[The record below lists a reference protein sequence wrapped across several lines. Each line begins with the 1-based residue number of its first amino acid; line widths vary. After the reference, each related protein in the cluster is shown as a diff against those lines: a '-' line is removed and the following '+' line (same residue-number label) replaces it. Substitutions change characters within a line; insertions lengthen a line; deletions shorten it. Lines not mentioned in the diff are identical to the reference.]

1 MRRDAPPAAFLRALR
16 GWPLLHTGVVLCLLL
31 GGAESGS
38 ADCGE
43 GLDAVERAVGVEL
56 AGLRVDAETAREAE
70 ALTQGSETAF
80 QALHRYRPEKY
91 PPDYDAA
98 LHRRVR
104 ALHRETVA
112 PERRRLTE
120 LRDRAEAAWLMQE
133 RRVRERQT
141 FFFDAAAAYR
151 EERLDRAGFCR
162 VRAAYAAGLD
172 RYRAAS
178 ARYRSGLQTYAAGLG
193 VYRERF
199 LDPARRGFHA
209 PVVWTALI
217 ARFETEGTASEF
229 LQSHIDVLSTAVEAE
244 APSDIPSDAI
254 PDVQPDAS
262 PAP

>member
-16 GWPLLHTGVVLCLLL
+16 GRTVVRTGVVLCLLL
-31 GGAESGS
+31 GGAEPGF

-43 GLDAVERAVGVEL
+43 GLDAVERAVGIEL

-91 PPDYDAA
+91 PPDYDVA

-112 PERRRLTE
+112 PKRQRLTE
-120 LRDRAEAAWLMQE
+120 LRDRAEADWLIQE
-133 RRVRERQT
+133 RHVRERQT
-141 FFFDAAAAYR
+141 SFFDAAAAYR
-151 EERLDRAGFCR
+151 EERLDRTGFCR

-172 RYRAAS
+172 RYRIEL
-178 ARYRSGLQTYAAGLG
+178 ARYRTGLQTYAAGLG
-193 VYRERF
+193 AYREQF

-217 ARFETEGTASEF
+217 ARFETEGTAAAF
-229 LQSHIDVLSTAVEAE
+229 LQSHIDVLSADVEAE
-244 APSDIPSDAI
+244 TPPGGTSDAI
-254 PDVQPDAS
+254 PDARPDAS